1 MKKRSRKPKRTD
13 DEDKKID
20 DMPKLTI
27 AEVSRVCLNSHGE
40 LFERQEWAVVSDE
53 EEEPL
58 TQHQAIKVLAVYAY
72 LQEELGQEAFR
83 TMLREMGPL

>member
-1 MKKRSRKPKRTD
+1 M
-13 DEDKKID
+13 
-20 DMPKLTI
+20 
-27 AEVSRVCLNSHGE
+27 G
-40 LFERQEWAVVSDE
+40 QVVSDE

-83 TMLREMGPL
+83 TMLREMGPV